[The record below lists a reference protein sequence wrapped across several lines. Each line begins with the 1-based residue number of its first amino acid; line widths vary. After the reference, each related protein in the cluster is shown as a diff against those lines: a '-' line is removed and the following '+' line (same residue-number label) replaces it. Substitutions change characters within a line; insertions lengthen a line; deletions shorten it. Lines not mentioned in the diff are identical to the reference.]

1 MKCFLVLKQQIE
13 DHSSEINER
22 CNDMLRIQTALKS
35 REEELELTLNSLR
48 SEIDRLGEETRS
60 LNKRLTSAQK
70 QNDSLL
76 KKDSKLS
83 EQMGELRDNMAANDA
98 MLFDKTQALVLRDS
112 TIAELENQ
120 ISEHKLAIS
129 NLKEQATRLLSISY
143 IPAS

>member
-1 MKCFLVLKQQIE
+1 
-13 DHSSEINER
+13 
-22 CNDMLRIQTALKS
+22 MLRIQTALKS

-76 KKDSKLS
+76 KKDSNLS
-83 EQMGELRDNMAANDA
+83 EQMGELRDKMAANDA
-98 MLFDKTQALVLRDS
+98 MLLDKTQALVLRDS

-143 IPAS
+143 IPASYTPWPKVFEQHDFY